1 MTMPNK
7 ITVLSLGGSL
17 IIPKT
22 GFDIQFLKNFKKMI
36 LEFIRRGHRFIIVC
50 GGGATCRQYQAA
62 AKGVGN
68 MTARDLDMI
77 GIRTTRFNAFFIK
90 TIFGKLA
97 HPELTKKPE
106 QKYAWKEKILVGAGW
121 EPGWSS
127 DYDAV
132 ALANTYGAK
141 TVINLSNIEYVY
153 DSDPRKNPKAKKLV
167 NVSWKDFRKIVGNKW
182 IPGANL
188 PFDPIASKLADKN
201 KIKVIVMN
209 GANLPEVKKAIEGK
223 EFKGT
228 TIE

>member
-1 MTMPNK
+1 MSANK
-7 ITVLSLGGSL
+7 IIVLSLGGSL

-22 GFDIQFLKNFKKMI
+22 GFDVKFLKNFKKMI
-36 LEFIRRGHRFIIVC
+36 LEFVRRGYRFVIVC

-62 AKGVGN
+62 AKAVEKLS
-68 MTARDLDMI
+68 AKDLDLI
-77 GIRTTRFNAFFIK
+77 GIQTTRFNAFFIK

-97 HPELTKKPE
+97 HPELTKNPAEKLS
-106 QKYAWKEKILVGAGW
+106 WKTKILVGAGW

-127 DYDAV
+127 DFDAV
-132 ALANTYGAK
+132 ELAKTYGAK

-153 DSDPRKNPKAKKLV
+153 DSDPRVNPKAKKII
-167 NVSWKDFRKIVGNKW
+167 NTSWREFRKIVGDKW
-182 IPGANL
+182 VPGANL

-209 GANLPEVKKAIEGK
+209 GKNLSEVKKAIEGK
-223 EFKGT
+223 RFKGT